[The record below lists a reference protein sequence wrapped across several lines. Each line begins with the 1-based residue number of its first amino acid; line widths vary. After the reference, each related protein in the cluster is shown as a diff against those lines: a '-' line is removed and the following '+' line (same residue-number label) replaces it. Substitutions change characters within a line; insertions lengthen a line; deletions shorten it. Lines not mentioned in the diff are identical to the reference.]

1 MAGTLSIHFTS
12 ADFLHVRFA
21 RSPDPMW
28 EAVLG
33 LHVLTTP
40 ADRLPARLRLWRRRA
55 RERAGRAEVRAAF
68 RMLHALAPSDAS
80 YWPDFL
86 TPAESEEGLTA
97 GLRVL
102 RETSRARLE
111 REMREASRHRP
122 LPAWARRL
130 AAGDRTVLDDVANAV
145 GTVHGSLLAPDWS
158 EVEATGET
166 DRARRMEA
174 FEGGLGAVF
183 ASFPP
188 FVWRDP
194 VLSAPYPV
202 DRVIRLRGRGLRLV
216 PSFFCH
222 TRPVA
227 IADPRLP
234 PVVVYPLHHDDPPAA
249 LSGTRPGV
257 HRDADAA
264 LARLLGRNR
273 ARVLTALVTTRTTG
287 DVAARLAL
295 PASSVSGHLT
305 VLRNAGLVASE
316 RTGAHVTHRLTPR
329 GRHLLD
335 GGRGDGVR
343 VPGRRQ
349 NAP

>member
-1 MAGTLSIHFTS
+1 MAGTLSIHFTP
-12 ADFLHVRFA
+12 ADFLRVRFA

-40 ADRLPARLRLWRRRA
+40 VDRLPARLRHWRSRV
-55 RERAGRAEVRAAF
+55 RERARRPDVRGAF
-68 RMLHALAPSDAS
+68 RLLHDLAPSDAS

-86 TPAESEEGLTA
+86 TPAESEEGLAA

-111 REMREASRHRP
+111 HEVREASRHRP
-122 LPAWARRL
+122 LPAWTRRL
-130 AAGDRTVLDDVANAV
+130 AAGDRSVLDDVATAV
-145 GTVHGSLLAPDWS
+145 GTVHGGLLAPDWS
-158 EVEATGET
+158 EVEAAGAA

-174 FEGGLGAVF
+174 LEGGLGALF
-183 ASFPP
+183 ASFTP
-188 FVWRDP
+188 FVWREP
-194 VLSAPYPV
+194 VLSAAYPKDV
-202 DRVIRLRGRGLRLV
+202 TIRLRGRGLSLI

-234 PVVVYPLHHDDPPAA
+234 PVVVYPLHPEDPHGARRGA
-249 LSGTRPGV
+249 HHET
-257 HRDADAA
+257 A
-264 LARLLGRNR
+264 LARLLGTNR
-273 ARVLTALVTTRTTG
+273 ARVLTALATTRTTG
-287 DVAARLAL
+287 AVAARLAL

-316 RTGAHVTHRLTPR
+316 RAGAHVTHRLTPR
-329 GRHLLD
+329 GRHLLGRLPGDD
-335 GGRGDGVR
+335 GR
-343 VPGRRQ
+343 PGS
-349 NAP
+349 P

>member
-1 MAGTLSIHFTS
+1 MAGTLSIHFTP

-28 EAVLG
+28 EAILG

-40 ADRLPARLRLWRRRA
+40 ADRLPARLRLWRGRA
-55 RERAGRAEVRAAF
+55 RTRVRRPDVRGAL
-68 RMLHALAPSDAS
+68 RLLHDLAPSDAT

-111 REMREASRHRP
+111 REVREASRHRP
-122 LPAWARRL
+122 LPAWTRRL
-130 AAGDRTVLDDVANAV
+130 AAGDPTLLDAVADAV
-145 GTVHGSLLAPDWS
+145 GHVHGSLLTPDWS
-158 EVEATGET
+158 EVEAVGAA

-174 FEGGLGAVF
+174 LEGGLGAVL
-183 ASFPP
+183 ASFKP
-188 FVWRDP
+188 FVWREP

-202 DRVIRLRGRGLRLV
+202 DRTIRLRGRGLRLV

-234 PVVVYPLHHDDPPAA
+234 PVVVYPLHAGDPPAPPHGA
-249 LSGTRPGV
+249 RQE
-257 HRDADAA
+257 AA
-264 LARLLGRNR
+264 LARLLGTNR
-273 ARVLTALVTTRTTG
+273 ARVLAALATTRTTG

-305 VLRNAGLVASE
+305 VLRNAGLVTSDRA
-316 RTGAHVTHRLTPR
+316 GMHVTHRLTPR
-329 GRHLLD
+329 GWHLL
-335 GGRGDGVR
+335 
-343 VPGRRQ
+343 GRRRG
-349 NAP
+349 